1 MLDKAKLKHTSWNVH
16 KITQRDRKISGL
28 FKKKKINKTRSTT
41 REVRVEGKVRYIVI
55 MIPVYRNTISESDV
69 ITMLIL

>member
-1 MLDKAKLKHTSWNVH
+1 MTKVDDPLNEVEKKGGGGK
-16 KITQRDRKISGL
+16 KKE
-28 FKKKKINKTRSTT
+28 KKKINKTRG
-41 REVRVEGKVRYIVI
+41 RRARNEVRVEGKVRYIVI

>member
-1 MLDKAKLKHTSWNVH
+1 MTKVDPLNEVEKK
-16 KITQRDRKISGL
+16 RKKKE
-28 FKKKKINKTRSTT
+28 KKKKINKTRSTT

>member
-1 MLDKAKLKHTSWNVH
+1 MTKVDPLNEVEKK
-16 KITQRDRKISGL
+16 R
-28 FKKKKINKTRSTT
+28 KKKKINKTRSTT